1 MKDQL
6 VNRIFLW
13 LLLAWC
19 VGMGCLIWYGLAD
32 KPVSTAPV
40 ATVGIE
46 TTVETTAPTETTIP
60 TETTT
65 PIETETE
72 VEPTMGP
79 IRIEESGYVEEVCPT
94 GWVGEDTEQPITAYT
109 IRTDEFERYW
119 HEPAV
124 YMAKTL
130 WGEARGCSVAEQQK
144 VAWCILNRVDNPRFP
159 ETIIGV
165 IIQPNQF
172 HGYSSSF
179 PCTDELYEVA
189 MDVIA
194 QWQAEKNGGTSNRNL
209 GSDYLYF
216 RADGTGV
223 GNVFR
228 KQ

>member
-19 VGMGCLIWYGLAD
+19 VGMGCLIWHGLAD
-32 KPVSTAPV
+32 KPASAHIAPI
-40 ATVGIE
+40 GIE
-46 TTVETTAPTETTIP
+46 TTVETTAPTETTVP
-60 TETTT
+60 VETEAEETST
-65 PIETETE
+65 PIRLEAGGHVETVDEK
-72 VEPTMGP
+72 
-79 IRIEESGYVEEVCPT
+79 ICPT
-94 GWVGEDTEQPITAYT
+94 GWVGEDTEQPITADT
-109 IRTDEFERYW
+109 IRTEEFERYW

-144 VAWCILNRVDNPRFP
+144 VAWCILNRVDDPKFP
-159 ETIIGV
+159 NTIIGV
-165 IIQPNQF
+165 IIAPNQF
-172 HGYSSSF
+172 HGYSPNF
-179 PCTDELYEVA
+179 PCTDELYEVS

-194 QWQAEKNGGTSNRNL
+194 QWQAEKNGGVSDRNL

-216 RADGTGV
+216 CADNTGI

-228 KQ
+228 KHW